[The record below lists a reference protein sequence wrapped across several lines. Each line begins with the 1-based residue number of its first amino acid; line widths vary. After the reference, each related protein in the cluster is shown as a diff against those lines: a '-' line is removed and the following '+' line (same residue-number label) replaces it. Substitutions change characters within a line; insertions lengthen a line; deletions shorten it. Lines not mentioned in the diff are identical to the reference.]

1 MAESAPIN
9 YAELDFSWLM
19 LWFEKH
25 CSFLKNKI
33 ITKKN

>member
-9 YAELDFSWLM
+9 YAELYFSWLM

-25 CSFLKNKI
+25 YSLK
-33 ITKKN
+33 KKKQN